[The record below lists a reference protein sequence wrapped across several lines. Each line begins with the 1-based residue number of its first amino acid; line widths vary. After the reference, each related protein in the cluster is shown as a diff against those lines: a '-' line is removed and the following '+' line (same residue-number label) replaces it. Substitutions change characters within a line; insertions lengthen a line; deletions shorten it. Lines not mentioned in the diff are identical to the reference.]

1 MKKCFF
7 SALMIVLA
15 AVAAEASEVEH
26 LALGIYQEAGGD
38 AVSDACRYAVGDVI
52 LNRVK
57 DARFPSTVRGVL
69 LQKGQYGN
77 LSKTGLVW
85 PARAKKSGE
94 QRAVA
99 RARRIA
105 HELISGQRHSPL
117 RGRGYIWQAQ
127 FRQGRDVRKIDNMY
141 FGR

>member
-1 MKKCFF
+1 M
-7 SALMIVLA
+7 
-15 AVAAEASEVEH
+15 
-26 LALGIYQEAGGD
+26 
-38 AVSDACRYAVGDVI
+38 SDACRYAVGDVI

-57 DARFPSTVRGVL
+57 DARFPSTVKGVL

-85 PARAKKSGE
+85 PARAKKPGE

-105 HELISGQRHSPL
+105 RGLISGQRHSPL
-117 RGRGYIWQAQ
+117 RRRGYIWQAQ
-127 FRQGRDVRKIDNMY
+127 FKQGRDVTKIDNMY
-141 FGR
+141 CGR